1 MRLAADRRLR
11 FLLVPLAFGVVAL
24 APAVSWAFEAFLKI
38 SDCNGPETSKAFQGQ
53 IRLSGFSSRLKI
65 PIAVDVGGGGA
76 TGRPQLAPIEVLKD
90 LDRCSPQFFIDAV
103 TGRNIQTAAITFVRT
118 TVKGIEEAFFRIKL
132 TDVMITALDT
142 TSVAKTGQDDPRNIQ
157 DPATIELNTA
167 ALMGVQEVVSL
178 MFRKIE
184 LKDLKT
190 GTTVTFDVAAN
201 RLQ

>member
-1 MRLAADRRLR
+1 MRLAAARTLG
-11 FLLVPLAFGVVAL
+11 FVVVPLAFGVVAL

-65 PIAVDVGGGGA
+65 SIAVDGGGGA

-90 LDRCSPQFFIDAV
+90 LDRCSPQFFLDAV
-103 TGRNIQTAAITFVRT
+103 MGRNIQTAEITFVRT
-118 TVKGIEEAFFRIKL
+118 TVKGIEEAFFKIKL

-142 TSVAKTGQDDPRNIQ
+142 TTVAKTAQDDSRNIQ

-167 ALMGVQEVVSL
+167 TLAGVQEVVSL

-184 LKDLKT
+184 LKDLRT
-190 GTTVTFDVAAN
+190 GTTVSFDVSEN
-201 RLQ
+201 RVQ